1 MRLDWNLSDR
11 HKASFRWSLVSAR
24 QLNGAS
30 DADHLNA
37 SSFSYDF
44 VSLTDS
50 YVLELQSRLSNSVSN
65 EFLSLIHIYFPFE
78 FLREPVDEQVFPVG
92 FGPCVGDA
100 RFYQLAELFVS
111 LRAVVR
117 RGAEVFEPDEGP
129 AIPV

>member
-1 MRLDWNLSDR
+1 MDQEVRRKVPVAVERDVGHIVD
-11 HKASFRWSLVSAR
+11 
-24 QLNGAS
+24 Q
-30 DADHLNA
+30 
-37 SSFSYDF
+37 
-44 VSLTDS
+44 
-50 YVLELQSRLSNSVSN
+50 ELIDGFFKR
-65 EFLSLIHIYFPFE
+65 YFPFE